1 MVELINWNSFN
12 AQFNNREQWAFE
24 NMAYFLFCSEN
35 DCPIG
40 LFRYKNQ
47 PGIETEPIEKDG
59 GKTGFQA
66 KYYSSSIK
74 DNKQDIIDSIDKS
87 KSYYPSITTLLFY
100 LNKEFSKS
108 TKTKG
113 DPKYKTEIEQYAKS
127 KNIKIDWRVPSQIEI
142 QLVQPQNKWIKD
154 IFFGGLELDPVFFNR
169 QVEKSVANL
178 GERYN
183 AKLNFELPIAK
194 LFESLARSKP
204 FYDRLIKTIND
215 WLTENSF
222 RKLPASSHYHDV
234 ETDLTALKSDLT
246 AWVNGLFCSVDKTI
260 ELDSY
265 IDRLHAINSK
275 ISSARSELYHDISK
289 EEKDKRQRDCELYRL
304 REIENTNFDFI
315 SKIDELNVNL
325 SNNPTLI
332 IHGEAGC
339 GKSHLLG
346 DIAMRRKDFS
356 LPTVLV
362 LGNNFTNGTIERNIL
377 NQLGLSCTFD
387 DFAKNL
393 NEIGLRMRSR
403 ALIMIDAINEG
414 PGPDLWRNQ
423 IAGFI
428 KTIENYPAI
437 GLVLTIRDTYYQEI
451 IPKDF
456 ESNKKITIVEH
467 IGFNGNEYEALSLF
481 CENYGL
487 ILPNFPIL
495 TPEYSNP
502 LFLHLICTTIRES
515 ADKTFPSGFN
525 GIRKTLKLY
534 LDCQDNK
541 FGQKRH
547 EYKFISVVSM
557 AIEVLSK
564 GIFNAEYERL
574 NIKEA
579 YSLLNEQF
587 PNLNN
592 LLADL
597 IEEGI
602 LIKHHYHFANESFE
616 YVVFSY
622 QRFGDFC
629 IAEEL
634 LNPYN
639 SYEELLDGFSHDS
652 GLSKI
657 KVDNWQYD
665 GLFEALSVL
674 VPEKYNH
681 ELYELSDFL
690 IDKSI
695 PHQSHEISE
704 TEHIYRFADLL
715 VQSLKWRSIDNIDA
729 EKITEWIDVNQC
741 IDTDTWIYTITEL
754 SSVPNHPFN
763 SDYLHHWLLNL
774 SMPIRD
780 SFLQRH
786 LQYYNGYNDYNVAF
800 PIRRLIDWAWSPD
813 ISKNTDAETARLTA
827 QSLAWVLS
835 STNNTLRDQATKA
848 LVNLL
853 EQKPVSLISVLR
865 AFEQVDDPYIKER
878 LFAVTYGCTLRT
890 ENEESVSLI
899 ANYVFETIFKNGQ
912 PPVHILLRDYARN
925 VVEYAIY
932 RNVIADIDV
941 ELIRPPYQS
950 NKPVFPRNEEIQCYI
965 LDSND
970 PEYDKNH
977 GAEHNAIY
985 YSLIGGFADFGHYVV
1000 ENAVGV
1006 FLSTPIKDCSRLYKS
1021 KDGKLNAME
1030 AQNWILKRVFEMGYD
1045 EKIHGE
1051 FDSFVRRIKYYSENR
1066 IERIGKKYQWIA
1078 FHELMARIADN
1089 YCMIDKWSDI
1099 CINYKGPWQLRLRN
1113 IDPVYI
1119 KRQIKHEF
1127 SGSTFDITKKK
1138 WWEDEKYS
1146 HWNVPDHEWVNTI
1159 DDLVSPQSIIM
1170 KQDEQGTEW
1179 LRLSHNVSWKEPQ
1192 RIGDDQYQG
1201 KQIWYLIQAFLVD
1214 KIDKQSIVKYLS
1226 KQNLWGRWLP
1236 ENNDNDVLFNRE
1248 KYWSPACKDTD
1259 ANEVMRSVIRN
1270 TDFKVIIPDEGAKGS
1285 IEDDKSG
1292 SNQNYSIPCRFVFE
1306 GLNLQYAP
1314 VDGDLVNLQGETIV
1328 VNKDGNGCLVKK
1340 KEMVEFLEKNNLEI
1354 IWTVLGEKFTIEK
1367 TMLGATYFKVPCGV
1381 YYLENGEVNGM
1392 LKMYDRH

>member
-127 KNIKIDWRVPSQIEI
+127 KNIKIDWRVPSQIEF
-142 QLVQPQNKWIKD
+142 QLAQPQNKWIKD
-154 IFFGGLELDPVFFNR
+154 IFFGGLELDPVFFNQ

-178 GERYN
+178 NDRYN

-194 LFESLARSKP
+194 LFETLARSTS

-215 WLTENSF
+215 WLTEKSY
-222 RKLPASSHYHDV
+222 RKLPTGSRFHDV

-246 AWVNGLFCSVDKTI
+246 AWITGLHFLVDEHI
-260 ELDSY
+260 ELDEF
-265 IDRLHAINSK
+265 IKRLHAFNAK
-275 ISSARSELYHDISK
+275 ISSARNELYQELPK
-289 EEKDKRQRDCELYRL
+289 EEKDKRQYDSELYRL
-304 REIENTNFDFI
+304 REIEKSNFDFI
-315 SKIDELNVNL
+315 SKIDKLNINL

-346 DIAMRRKDFS
+346 DIAMKRKDFS

-534 LDCQDNK
+534 LDCQDDK
-541 FGQKRH
+541 FGKKRN
-547 EYKFISVVSM
+547 EYKFRNIVTEAIKVV
-557 AIEVLSK
+557 AK
-564 GIFNAEYERL
+564 AIFNSEYERL
-574 NIKEA
+574 KVKDAFTLFDAKFSGFNI
-579 YSLLNEQF
+579 
-587 PNLNN
+587 

-602 LIKHHYHFANESFE
+602 LIKNNFQFAENSYE

-622 QRFGDFC
+622 QRLGDFY
-629 IAEEL
+629 IVEEML
-634 LNPYN
+634 RPYDT
-639 SYEELLDGFSHDS
+639 YEKLQKGFKSDPN
-652 GLSKI
+652 LVKI
-657 KVDNWQYD
+657 KLDKWQYD
-665 GLFEALSVL
+665 GLFEAMSVII
-674 VPEKYNH
+674 PEKYNH

-695 PHQSHEISE
+695 SSRPYEIKERECLKHLSY
-704 TEHIYRFADLL
+704 IL
-715 VQSLKWRSIDNIDA
+715 VQSLKWRSIEHIDA
-729 EKITEWIDVNQC
+729 EKITTWIDANQY
-741 IDTDTWIYTITEL
+741 IDLDTWIYTLTEL
-754 SSVPNHPFN
+754 SSIRNHPFN

-800 PIRRLIDWAWSPD
+800 PIRRLIDWAWSPN

-853 EQKPVSLISVLR
+853 EQKPSILISVLS
-865 AFEQVDDPYIKER
+865 AFAQVDDPYIKER
-878 LFAVTYGCTLRT
+878 LYAVTYGCILRT
-890 ENEESVSLI
+890 ENEEFASLI
-899 ANYVFETIFKNGQ
+899 ANYVFETIFKNGP

-925 VVEYAIY
+925 IVEYAIY

-950 NKPVFPRNEEIQCYI
+950 NKPIFPRNEEVQCYI
-965 LDSND
+965 LDSKD

-985 YSLIGGFADFGHYVV
+985 YSLIGGLADFGHYVV
-1000 ENAVGV
+1000 ENAVSN
-1006 FLSTPIKDCSRLYKS
+1006 FLSTPIKDYSHLDKYN
-1021 KDGKLNAME
+1021 DGKLDAMG
-1030 AQNWILKRVFEMGYD
+1030 AKNWILKRVFEMGYN
-1045 EKIHGE
+1045 EKYHGE
-1051 FDSFVRRIKYYSENR
+1051 FDSFVRRFKYYSENR

-1099 CINYKGPWQLRLRN
+1099 CTNYKGPWQLHLRN
-1113 IDPVYI
+1113 IDPIYI
-1119 KRQIKHEF
+1119 KQQIRQEF
-1127 SGSTFDITKKK
+1127 SEKTFDITKKK
-1138 WWEDEKYS
+1138 WWEDENYS
-1146 HWNVPDHEWVNTI
+1146 HWNVPDHEWVNTL
-1159 DDLVSPQSIIM
+1159 DDLVPPQSIIM

-1192 RIGDDQYQG
+1192 RIGNDRYQG
-1201 KQIWYLIQAFLVD
+1201 KQIWYLVQAFLVD
-1214 KIDKQSIVKYLS
+1214 KIDKQNLIDYLS
-1226 KQNLWGRWLP
+1226 NQNLWGRWLP
-1236 ENNDNDVLFNRE
+1236 ENQEYTSLFNRE
-1248 KYWSPACKDTD
+1248 KYWSPAYEDTYTT
-1259 ANEVMRSVIRN
+1259 EEMWYVIRN

-1285 IEDDKSG
+1285 IDDDKSG

-1314 VDGDLVNLQGETIV
+1314 VDGDLVNWQGETIV
-1328 VNKDGNGCLVKK
+1328 INKDGNGCLVRK
-1340 KEMVEFLEKNNLEI
+1340 KELITFLEKNKLDI
-1354 IWTVLGEKFTIEK
+1354 IWTLLGEKYTIDG
-1367 TMLGATYFKVPCGV
+1367 TMHGATYFKVPCGV
-1381 YYLENGEVNGM
+1381 FYLENGVVRGEIK
-1392 LKMYDRH
+1392 LFDRT